1 MDSATAGTQTT
12 TQPHI
17 FAPAEWSRVAASTRK
32 LAPEAFDSNGQVLN
46 LIEGEWKE
54 PGHPRPYHSANDG
67 TLLGTL
73 PMLDAA
79 AARRAVEFAAREFSS
94 WSKIDLNE
102 RKLRISECLAGLREN
117 HELLTYLLMW
127 EIGKPL
133 DLAQS
138 DVDRCISGV
147 EWYVENVE
155 AMLGRRKPL
164 GLVSNIA
171 SWNYPLSVIVHA
183 VLIQLLCG
191 NAIIAKTPTDGG
203 LYALTVSMAL
213 ARHAGLPVSLLS
225 GSGGHLSEA
234 LVRHHDVACLSF
246 VGGKSSGGM
255 VAAYL
260 YDASRRYMLEMEGV
274 NAYGIWEFSG
284 WDTLANQLK
293 KGFQYGKQRCTAYTR
308 FVVQRSLFPQFLDM
322 YLPVLRSLRFGHPA
336 LVVGLKEELPAYD
349 YGPLINSA
357 KAEELREQVSEA
369 TAKGAVSVYEGD
381 LEQTA
386 FLPNQDTSAYF
397 APVALM
403 NVPRNC
409 HLYHNEPFGPV
420 DTIVL
425 VDRFD
430 ELIAEMNVSNG
441 ALVASIACDDLKL
454 ASQVARETRAFKLGT
469 NEVRSRGD
477 REEPFGG
484 LGQSWKGCFVG
495 GKYLV
500 EALTSGE
507 KDERLYGNFPDYTLL
522 PPER

>member
-102 RKLRISECLAGLREN
+102 RKRRISECLAGLREN

-171 SWNYPLSVIVHA
+171 SWNYPLSVIVH
-183 VLIQLLCG
+183 
-191 NAIIAKTPTDGG
+191 
-203 LYALTVSMAL
+203 
-213 ARHAGLPVSLLS
+213 GLP
-225 GSGGHLSEA
+225 
-234 LVRHHDVACLSF
+234 
-246 VGGKSSGGM
+246 
-255 VAAYL
+255 
-260 YDASRRYMLEMEGV
+260 
-274 NAYGIWEFSG
+274 
-284 WDTLANQLK
+284 
-293 KGFQYGKQRCTAYTR
+293 
-308 FVVQRSLFPQFLDM
+308 
-322 YLPVLRSLRFGHPA
+322 PA
-336 LVVGLKEELPAYD
+336 RPTV
-349 YGPLINSA
+349 
-357 KAEELREQVSEA
+357 
-369 TAKGAVSVYEGD
+369 
-381 LEQTA
+381 
-386 FLPNQDTSAYF
+386 
-397 APVALM
+397 
-403 NVPRNC
+403 
-409 HLYHNEPFGPV
+409 
-420 DTIVL
+420 
-425 VDRFD
+425 
-430 ELIAEMNVSNG
+430 
-441 ALVASIACDDLKL
+441 
-454 ASQVARETRAFKLGT
+454 
-469 NEVRSRGD
+469 
-477 REEPFGG
+477 
-484 LGQSWKGCFVG
+484 
-495 GKYLV
+495 
-500 EALTSGE
+500 
-507 KDERLYGNFPDYTLL
+507 
-522 PPER
+522 